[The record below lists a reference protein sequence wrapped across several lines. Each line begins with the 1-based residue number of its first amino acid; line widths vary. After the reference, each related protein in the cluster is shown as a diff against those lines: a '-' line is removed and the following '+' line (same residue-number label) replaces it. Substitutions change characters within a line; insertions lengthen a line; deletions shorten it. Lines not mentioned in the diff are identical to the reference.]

1 MNQEEEEKEEE
12 HKGDK
17 LREVEERRA
26 WTVLPPKSSRQKM
39 RSELSKRLS

>member
-1 MNQEEEEKEEE
+1 MEEEQKEEE

-17 LREVEERRA
+17 LREMEERRG
-26 WTVLPPKSSRQKM
+26 VDSLPPNSSRQKM